1 MAAVSPAFKEAIRV
15 YLAERADNE
24 PEFAV
29 TLAKPQKNLDDCL
42 TYILNQV
49 KNSGQMGFAD
59 EDIYNMAVH
68 YYDEDDIKIGHSLKC
83 NVVVNHHVESQ
94 TPKQVK
100 SSASKPVAVTPA
112 KPNPQVE
119 QLSLF

>member
-42 TYILNQV
+42 TYILN
-49 KNSGQMGFAD
+49 KPSS
-59 EDIYNMAVH
+59 
-68 YYDEDDIKIGHSLKC
+68 KLKY
-83 NVVVNHHVESQ
+83 
-94 TPKQVK
+94 
-100 SSASKPVAVTPA
+100 
-112 KPNPQVE
+112 
-119 QLSLF
+119 

>member
-1 MAAVSPAFKEAIRV
+1 MAAVSPAFKEAIRI

-49 KNSGQMGFAD
+49 KKSGQEGFAD

-68 YYDEDDIKIGHSLKC
+68 YY
-83 NVVVNHHVESQ
+83 
-94 TPKQVK
+94 
-100 SSASKPVAVTPA
+100 
-112 KPNPQVE
+112 PN
-119 QLSLF
+119 

>member
-1 MAAVSPAFKEAIRV
+1 MAAVSSAFKEAIRV

-49 KNSGQMGFAD
+49 KKSGQIGFAD

-68 YYDEDDIKIGHSLKC
+68 YYDEDGIKVGHSLQC
-83 NVVVNHHVESQ
+83 NVVVNHHVESR

-100 SSASKPVAVTPA
+100 PFVSKPVTATPT
-112 KPNPQVE
+112 KPKPQVE

>member
-29 TLAKPQKNLDDCL
+29 TLAKPQKSLDDCL

-68 YYDEDDIKIGHSLKC
+68 YYDEDDIKIGHSLQC
-83 NVVVNHHVESQ
+83 NVVVNHHVESRP
-94 TPKQVK
+94 PKQVK
-100 SSASKPVAVTPA
+100 SSVAKPVTTTPSKP
-112 KPNPQVE
+112 KQQVE

>member
-1 MAAVSPAFKEAIRV
+1 MATVSPAFKEAIRV

-68 YYDEDDIKIGHSLKC
+68 YYDEDDIMIGHSLKC
-83 NVVVNHHVESQ
+83 NVVVNHLVESR
-94 TPKQVK
+94 TTKQVK
-100 SSASKPVAVTPA
+100 SSGSKSGAAIAA
-112 KPNPQVE
+112 KQKPQVE

>member
-1 MAAVSPAFKEAIRV
+1 MAAVSPAFKEAIRI

-49 KNSGQMGFAD
+49 KKSGQEGFAD

-68 YYDEDDIKIGHSLKC
+68 YYDEDDIDIGHSLKC
-83 NVVVNHHVESQ
+83 NVVVNHHIE
-94 TPKQVK
+94 PR
-100 SSASKPVAVTPA
+100 ASKPA
-112 KPNPQVE
+112 KPSGTKSVTTTPVKSKPQVE

>member
-42 TYILNQV
+42 TYILNQI
-49 KNSGQMGFAD
+49 KNSGQIGFAD
-59 EDIYNMAVH
+59 EDSGSRGRN
-68 YYDEDDIKIGHSLKC
+68 GS
-83 NVVVNHHVESQ
+83 
-94 TPKQVK
+94 
-100 SSASKPVAVTPA
+100 
-112 KPNPQVE
+112 
-119 QLSLF
+119 

>member
-68 YYDEDDIKIGHSLKC
+68 YYDEDDIKIGHSLQC
-83 NVVVNHHVESQ
+83 NVVVNHHVASRP
-94 TPKQVK
+94 PKQVK
-100 SSASKPVAVTPA
+100 SSVAKPVATTPS
-112 KPNPQVE
+112 KPKQQVE

>member
-1 MAAVSPAFKEAIRV
+1 MAEVSPAFKEAIRV
-15 YLAERADNE
+15 YLAKRADNE

-83 NVVVNHHVESQ
+83 NVVVNHLVESR
-94 TPKQVK
+94 TTKQVK
-100 SSASKPVAVTPA
+100 SSGSKSGAATAA
-112 KPNPQVE
+112 KQKPQVE

>member
-1 MAAVSPAFKEAIRV
+1 MAAVSSAFKEAIRV

-49 KNSGQMGFAD
+49 KKSGQIGFAD

-68 YYDEDDIKIGHSLKC
+68 YYDEDGIKVGHSLQC
-83 NVVVNHHVESQ
+83 NVVVNHHVESR

-100 SSASKPVAVTPA
+100 PSVSKPVTATPT
-112 KPNPQVE
+112 KPKPQVE